1 MPDFPPQYDMHQ
13 SLGFLI
19 NRTGRRLGHA
29 LRTVFQEN
37 GFDITPAQ
45 WGVLCFLANRDGV
58 NQQELAEI
66 SSRDKTTLAR
76 VIKGM
81 EKRGLIARVPDKA
94 DRRQNHLFLT
104 REGAKLRD
112 ALVPQ
117 LPVSQRSELE
127 ERIRAAIDA
136 ENYEL
141 AAILRDELRI
151 LDDRPRA

>member
-112 ALVPQ
+112 ALVPLVKAIQ
-117 LPVSQRSELE
+117 EQYEKGFDPQHLTIFKEGLNRVFENLAHLE
-127 ERIRAAIDA
+127 K
-136 ENYEL
+136 
-141 AAILRDELRI
+141 
-151 LDDRPRA
+151 LDS